1 VAKPKRVIL
10 VNRQRKLKVDSDA
23 VRALTLCV
31 LAEETDEVDSQVEIV
46 FLRDPPMAELNSTYR
61 DRLGPTDVLS
71 FPADSEGWPQL
82 ETKLLGTVI
91 ISVDRALD
99 QARDRDLPVD
109 DEIQRLVAHG
119 LLHLT
124 GYDHHNK
131 ADAARMRRRETRYL
145 NLTTGGR

>member
-1 VAKPKRVIL
+1 MAKPKRVIL
-10 VNRQRKLKVDSDA
+10 VNRQRKLKVNSDA

-31 LAEETDEVDSQVEIV
+31 LAEETDEADSQVEIV

-61 DRLGPTDVLS
+61 DRQGATDVLS
-71 FPADSEGWPQL
+71 FPVDSEGWPQL

-99 QARDRDLPVD
+99 QARQRDLPVD
-109 DEIQRLVAHG
+109 DEIQRPVAHG

-131 ADAARMRRRETRYL
+131 ADAARMGRRETRYL
-145 NLTTGGR
+145 NLSTRGR